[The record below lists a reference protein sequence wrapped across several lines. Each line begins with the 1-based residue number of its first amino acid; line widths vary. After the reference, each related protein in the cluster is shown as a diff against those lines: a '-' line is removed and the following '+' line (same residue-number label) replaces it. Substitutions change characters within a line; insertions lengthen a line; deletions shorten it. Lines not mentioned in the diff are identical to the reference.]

1 MWKYVSFSWYNDNN
15 HNKLHAF
22 FTSNQPLSTTIFA
35 THLRQIDLLLL
46 QISPFTNYITDTIGY
61 FSTHLLTQGK
71 QQYRYVLP
79 PYDIKYGNFPIF
91 FVFLDWGYHGL
102 WEELITYWHF
112 AMTTAVV
119 SVLLWNLSLA
129 LNTRK
134 TSSASFPVKHQAH
147 SIFYRY
153 NTKCTSCKDCLVI
166 FTISAMWYYCE
177 VLSEV
182 LHHSNLC
189 NDFTP
194 QTQGGFPAV
203 AYNSGMVFTC
213 ISLLH
218 LWIFLE
224 YSIPCCS
231 VLLHLGLPKPCYCLL
246 YMARYFWFLPPLFY
260 ILSALCH

>member
-1 MWKYVSFSWYNDNN
+1 MISNMEISQFFCFLRLGISWFMRRVD
-15 HNKLHAF
+15 
-22 FTSNQPLSTTIFA
+22 
-35 THLRQIDLLLL
+35 
-46 QISPFTNYITDTIGY
+46 
-61 FSTHLLTQGK
+61 HLLAFRHDNGCGFCASLKSLLGPKHSQN
-71 QQYRYVLP
+71 
-79 PYDIKYGNFPIF
+79 IFSIFPC
-91 FVFLDWGYHGL
+91 
-102 WEELITYWHF
+102 
-112 AMTTAVV
+112 
-119 SVLLWNLSLA
+119 
-129 LNTRK
+129 K
-134 TSSASFPVKHQAH
+134 TSSTFNVLQVYYK
-147 SIFYRY
+147 I
-153 NTKCTSCKDCLVI
+153 SCKDCLVI

-218 LWIFLE
+218 LWILLG

-246 YMARYFWFLPPLFY
+246 NMARYFWFSPPLFY
-260 ILSALCH
+260 ILSALCHLYQYFTSYCLPETFYLYFTPHLTCDVGVGLVVSAVN